1 MLQPVTLDQLR
12 VLIAIADTGS
22 FSAAARRLTR
32 AQSAVSHAVA
42 ALEAALGFPLFERE
56 GRRPVLTDAGRTMLA
71 DARAVVGRAEELRER
86 AKSIADDVE
95 PELSLAVDM
104 FFPVDVLTE
113 SLNALQAA
121 FPLLTVT
128 VHTEGLGAV
137 EARLRDGSARL
148 GIGANPMDEARSPIE
163 RRFLTEIAIASVVAA
178 THPLAV
184 WKGPIP
190 RQEIERHVQLV
201 LTDRSQLTS
210 GVLRGVVS
218 PRVWRFA
225 DLATRYAFLKAGFGF
240 CNMPLHMVKDDLA
253 AGRLTRIVAEG
264 WDSPEYRL
272 PLHLMFPRGHVPGR
286 AACWLIR
293 HMEARFNQQ
302 WVPAEAGDM
311 PPSEKTASRRMKRMA
326 KS

>member
-12 VLIAIADTGS
+12 VLIAIADSGS
-22 FSAAARRLTR
+22 FSAAAGRLAR

-128 VHTEGLGAV
+128 VH
-137 EARLRDGSARL
+137 
-148 GIGANPMDEARSPIE
+148 
-163 RRFLTEIAIASVVAA
+163 
-178 THPLAV
+178 
-184 WKGPIP
+184 
-190 RQEIERHVQLV
+190 
-201 LTDRSQLTS
+201 
-210 GVLRGVVS
+210 
-218 PRVWRFA
+218 
-225 DLATRYAFLKAGFGF
+225 
-240 CNMPLHMVKDDLA
+240 
-253 AGRLTRIVAEG
+253 
-264 WDSPEYRL
+264 
-272 PLHLMFPRGHVPGR
+272 
-286 AACWLIR
+286 
-293 HMEARFNQQ
+293 
-302 WVPAEAGDM
+302 
-311 PPSEKTASRRMKRMA
+311 
-326 KS
+326 